1 MDILRLSQIRFR
13 SQRISRAQIIWG
25 IVIVVVILGYLGTKY
40 LAPETFQKL
49 SAGIS
54 GIFKVTESEE
64 EEIFE
69 EEIALETPEIQIP
82 FQEGRYLET
91 AQTGEGITHLARRVL
106 GKYLQGKTQDFE
118 ITPEHKIYL
127 EDYLA
132 KSMGDRWLN
141 LGEEV
146 EFSEILINEAIEK
159 AKDLTPEQLQNLTQF
174 SQLVPTL

>member
-13 SQRISRAQIIWG
+13 AQRISRTQIIWG
-25 IVIVVVILGYLGTKY
+25 IIIVIAILGYLGTRY

-49 SAGIS
+49 SAGIA
-54 GIFKVTESEE
+54 GIFKTSESEE
-64 EEIFE
+64 EIPE
-69 EEIALETPEIQIP
+69 EVALETPEIQIP
-82 FQEGRYLET
+82 VQEGTYLET
-91 AQTGEGITHLARRVL
+91 AQNGEGITHLARRAL
-106 GKYLQGKTQDFE
+106 GKYLQENPQDFE
-118 ITPEHKIYL
+118 VTAEHKIYI

-141 LGEEV
+141 LGENI
-146 EFSEILINEAIEK
+146 EFSETLLKEAIGK